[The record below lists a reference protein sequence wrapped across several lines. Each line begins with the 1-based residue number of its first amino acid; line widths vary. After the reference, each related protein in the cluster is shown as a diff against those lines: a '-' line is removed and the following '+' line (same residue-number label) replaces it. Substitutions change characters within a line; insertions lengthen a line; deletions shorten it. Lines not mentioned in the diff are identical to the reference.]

1 MAEHEQH
8 EHGDEVDETP
18 GYQPPAPKALDDI
31 LKADAED
38 ESLRKYKE
46 SLLGTSNP
54 VGLEVFPSDPRR
66 VIVTKLGLIVADRP
80 DVELD
85 LTGDIEALKSKS
97 FVIQEGCHYQLKI
110 YFYVQREI
118 VTGLKY
124 IQQSYR
130 AGVRVDKS
138 NFMVGS
144 YGPKS
149 ELQSYTTPKEEAPSG
164 MLARGTYTVKSLFT
178 DDDKFE
184 HLKWEWKLEI
194 KKEWD

>member
-1 MAEHEQH
+1 MAEQEKH
-8 EHGDEVDETP
+8 EHDDEPEETP
-18 GYQPPAPKALDDI
+18 GYQPPAPKSMEEI
-31 LKADAED
+31 LKSDAED

-46 SLLGTSNP
+46 SLLGSATP
-54 VGLEVFPSDPRR
+54 GLEIFPNDPRR
-66 VIVTKLGLIVADRP
+66 VIVTKLALVVPDRT

-85 LTGDIEALKSKS
+85 LTGNLEELKQKS
-97 FVIQEGCHYQLKI
+97 FIIKEGCMYQLKI
-110 YFYVQREI
+110 YFYVQHEI

-124 IQQSYR
+124 IQTSYR

-144 YGPKS
+144 YGPKA
-149 ELQSYTTPKEEAPSG
+149 EIQSYTTPKEEAPSG

-184 HLKWEWKLEI
+184 HLSWEWKLEI
-194 KKEWD
+194 KKDWE